1 MKSESGF
8 SFAIASQ
15 PLHRTHIENIETEH
29 LDNKNIKTEQ
39 IKSKRMKRKKD
50 WCAVALFIGI

>member
-15 PLHRTHIENIETEH
+15 PLR
-29 LDNKNIKTEQ
+29 KKTEQ
-39 IKSKRMKRKKD
+39 IKSKQLKLTARTKNTQRD
-50 WCAVALFIGI
+50 DTH